1 MSLTVVYVMIII
13 TINTQHIQR
22 NSKGSQITNIY
33 MYTCTLIYCHATEKN
48 SRKTSH
54 TSITLKAVF
63 SQSMS
68 LCHIFISSTFSINVF

>member
-22 NSKGSQITNIY
+22 KGSQITNIY